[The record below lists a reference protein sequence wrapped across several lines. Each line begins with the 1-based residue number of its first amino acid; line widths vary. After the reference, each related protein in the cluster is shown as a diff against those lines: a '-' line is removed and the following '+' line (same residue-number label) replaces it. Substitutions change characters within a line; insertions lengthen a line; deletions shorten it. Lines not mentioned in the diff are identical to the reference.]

1 MAPEDDP
8 APDPERD
15 PRWDAVRAAA
25 RRRVPTPPGLVER
38 VLRAVARGR
47 RTAVDVPGEAGR
59 LRVTEQVVV
68 RLAGTIAAAHAPE
81 GVRIS
86 AVAVEEDV
94 VQVLVSVRFGVTA
107 DEAAETLRREI
118 TAELSRQLGV
128 TAAVNVHVVDVHPG

>member
-1 MAPEDDP
+1 MTEPQ
-8 APDPERD
+8 DPERD

-47 RTAVDVPGEAGR
+47 RTAVEVPGEEGSLRVAEAVVGR
-59 LRVTEQVVV
+59 L
-68 RLAGTIAAAHAPE
+68 AHTIAADRAPD
-81 GVRIS
+81 GVRVS
-86 AVAVEEDV
+86 AVAVEDDV

-107 DEAAETLRREI
+107 DEAAEALRREI

-128 TAAVNVHVVDVHPG
+128 ATTVNVHVVDVHPG

>member
-1 MAPEDDP
+1 MAETE
-8 APDPERD
+8 DPERD

-47 RTAVDVPGEAGR
+47 RTVVEVPGEAGR
-59 LRVTEQVVV
+59 LRVTEGVVD
-68 RLAGTIAAAHAPE
+68 RLARTIAADRAPF

-86 AVAVEEDV
+86 AVAVEDDV
-94 VQVLVSVRFGVTA
+94 VQVLVSVRFGIIAGAAA
-107 DEAAETLRREI
+107 DALRREV

-128 TAAVNVHVVDVHPG
+128 ASVVNVHVVDVHPG

>member
-1 MAPEDDP
+1 MAPET
-8 APDPERD
+8 DPEQD

-47 RTAVDVPGEAGR
+47 RTALDVPGEAGH

-68 RLAGTIAAAHAPE
+68 RLAGTIAAARAPA

-86 AVAVEEDV
+86 AVAAEEDV
-94 VQVLVSVRFGVTA
+94 VQVLVSVRFGIAA
-107 DEAAETLRREI
+107 DQAAETLRREI

-128 TAAVNVHVVDVHPG
+128 ATAVNVHVVDVHPG

>member
-1 MAPEDDP
+1 M
-8 APDPERD
+8 DPEQD

-38 VLRAVARGR
+38 VLRAAARGR
-47 RTAVDVPGEAGR
+47 RTAVDVPGDAGS
-59 LRVTEQVVV
+59 LRVTERVVG
-68 RLAGTIAAAHAPE
+68 RLAGTIAADRAPD

-86 AVAVEEDV
+86 AVAVEDDV

-118 TAELSRQLGV
+118 AAELSRQLGV
-128 TAAVNVHVVDVHPG
+128 ATAVNVHVVDVHPD

>member
-1 MAPEDDP
+1 MAQSE
-8 APDPERD
+8 DPESD

-47 RTAVDVPGEAGR
+47 RTAVEVPGGAGR
-59 LRVTEQVVV
+59 LRVTEGVVD
-68 RLAGTIAAAHAPE
+68 RLARTIAADRAPF

-86 AVAVEEDV
+86 AVAVEEDA
-94 VQVLVSVRFGVTA
+94 VQVLVSVRFGIIA
-107 DEAAETLRREI
+107 DAAAEALRREI

-128 TAAVNVHVVDVHPG
+128 ASVVNVHVIDVHPG

>member
-1 MAPEDDP
+1 MTETH
-8 APDPERD
+8 DPERD

-47 RTAVDVPGEAGR
+47 RTAVEVPGEAGR
-59 LRVTEQVVV
+59 LRVTEGVVD
-68 RLAGTIAAAHAPE
+68 RLARTIAVDRAPF

-86 AVAVEEDV
+86 AVAVEDDV
-94 VQVLVSVRFGVTA
+94 VQVLVSVRFGMVA
-107 DEAAETLRREI
+107 DVAAEALRREV

-128 TAAVNVHVVDVHPG
+128 PSVVNVHVVDVHPG